1 MTAHRPLGDHPET
14 TGIQTD
20 CQNKYRAQPWPTG
33 TPPIGE
39 ARSRD
44 PTLLFTGV
52 LARLS
57 AIPVAR
63 ARLLFRRQHQGQ
75 SRSFV
80 GAIRTATHVASRAN
94 RRHSVKADHER
105 YIGI

>member
-1 MTAHRPLGDHPET
+1 MTAHRPIGDHPET

-57 AIPVAR
+57 AIHVAR
-63 ARLLFRRQHQGQ
+63 ARLLFWSAAPRAIKEL
-75 SRSFV
+75 V
-80 GAIRTATHVASRAN
+80 GAICTATHVANRAN
-94 RRHSVKADHER
+94 RRHSVKAD
-105 YIGI
+105 